1 MTVEKYT
8 ANPSNSNSYLDLLN
22 QKSGWLNTET
32 ESIQC
37 GCLVCQGTA
46 VNSIYHPEYSGR
58 GISFIDDSSTENDVS
73 INGELYGI
81 HDSSTETNLT
91 CGLSSRNDSSTLEHG
106 IPYTEIPQ
114 QINSNGAVIEAPP
127 VDYGNT
133 FKLHSNPD
141 AKHTIYLDFDGHVTE
156 DANWK
161 DGARIDSPAYDTN
174 SDSSSFS
181 NEELETIQK
190 IWQRVAEDF
199 APFNINV
206 TTEEPDIE
214 DLRKRGDGDDRW
226 GIRTVITQD
235 TDTNITD
242 ASGGI
247 ANVYSF
253 NWSTDTP
260 AFSFNKGENNAAMT
274 ISHEVGHTLGLS
286 HDGISPNTTYHPG
299 FGSGDT
305 SWGSI
310 MGAPFGKSLTQW
322 SQGDYKNAD
331 NTGSN
336 ANFFSGEDDLKVIT
350 TENGFD
356 YRVDDYG
363 NSNATAFELTATNT
377 NTVSAFGIIERNTD
391 VDVFSFVTGT
401 GNVSFSIDP
410 SSQVY
415 LSDGN
420 GKYTLEYLDSRGS
433 NLDIL
438 AKLYSADGTVIAESN
453 PVESL
458 NASFDLSLDA
468 GEYYIHIDGIGKGD
482 PFLENPD
489 GYTDY
494 GSLGQYQIN
503 GNIVEP
509 LDVNNAN
516 QLTQV
521 NSSLDIFN
529 ISGETGKSKL
539 QVTLSSANSDGVNE
553 LGVFVVDDE
562 QGRINGILPGES
574 GYAKAALERAKIVF
588 SALTNSPNGF
598 ASQTQNRLIEFP
610 DNTNI
615 RFYLVDNS
623 TTNAVLSGKT
633 STSEVIFSDTT
644 TLKVETQDQE
654 EFSLGWNDRNGGN
667 FSDLVVKIQPTDNK
681 LSLGTNLQNSTQAEL
696 IDLTGLTQSV
706 VTANF
711 SVFREAVFNN
721 EVYFYKVDES
731 GKVDGFDP
739 NTSTYQQAVLDNL
752 VKDTVTG
759 EIVKFSAANQG
770 IKSGTAQI
778 EADSIIAPLIIVNGS
793 LDQLTDSDSGNNP
806 EIYFPYLG
814 ANADGVDHIH
824 LLADHT
830 FGFEDLPNGGDSDY
844 NDLIVKI
851 NFSI

>member
-1 MTVEKYT
+1 MTVENDT
-8 ANPSNSNSYLDLLN
+8 D
-22 QKSGWLNTET
+22 
-32 ESIQC
+32 
-37 GCLVCQGTA
+37 
-46 VNSIYHPEYSGR
+46 
-58 GISFIDDSSTENDVS
+58 GISYI
-73 INGELYGI
+73 
-81 HDSSTETNLT
+81 
-91 CGLSSRNDSSTLEHG
+91 
-106 IPYTEIPQ
+106 EIPQ
-114 QINSNGAVIEAPP
+114 QTNSNGGVIEAPP

-161 DGARIDSPAYDTN
+161 NGARIDSPAYDTN
-174 SDSSSFS
+174 GDSSSFT

-190 IWQRVAEDF
+190 IWQRVTEDF
-199 APFNINV
+199 APFNVNV

-214 DLRKRGDGDDRW
+214 DLQKIGDGDDRW

-235 TDTNITD
+235 TDTQI
-242 ASGGI
+242 APGSGGI

-253 NWSTDTP
+253 NWNTDTP

-274 ISHEVGHTLGLS
+274 ISHEVGHTLGLN
-286 HDGISPNTTYHPG
+286 HDGIFPSTEYHPG

-305 SWGSI
+305 SWGPI

-336 ANFFSGEDDLKVIT
+336 ANFFSGEDDLEIIT

-363 NSNATAFELTATNT
+363 NSKTTAFKLTPTNT
-377 NTVSAFGIIERNTD
+377 DTVSAFGIIERNTD
-391 VDVFSFVTGT
+391 VDVFSFVTAT
-401 GNVSFSIDP
+401 GNVLFSIEP

-438 AKLYSADGTVIAESN
+438 AKLYSADGTLIAESN

-458 NASFDLSLDA
+458 FASFDLSLDA
-468 GEYYIHIDGIGKGD
+468 GEYYIHVEGTGKGD
-482 PFLENPD
+482 PFAENPD

-503 GNIVEP
+503 GNVVESP
-509 LDVNNAN
+509 DTNNTK
-516 QLTQV
+516 QLTEV

-529 ISGETGKSKL
+529 ISGETGISKL
-539 QVTLSSANSDGVNE
+539 QVTFSSVNSDGINE
-553 LGVFVVDDE
+553 LGVFAVDDQ
-562 QGRINGILPGES
+562 QGSIDGILPSES
-574 GYAKAALERAKIVF
+574 GYAKAALERAKVVF

-598 ASQTQNRLIEFP
+598 GSQTKNRLIEFP

-633 STSEVIFSDTT
+633 SISQVIFSDTT
-644 TLKVETQDQE
+644 TLKVETQNQE
-654 EFSLGWNDRNGGN
+654 EFSLGWNDTNDGN
-667 FSDLVVKIQPTDNK
+667 FSDLIVKIEQTDNQ
-681 LSLGTNLQNSTQAEL
+681 LPLGTNLQNSTQAEL
-696 IDLTGLTQSV
+696 IDLTDLTQSV

-711 SVFREAVFNN
+711 SVFREAAFNN
-721 EVYFYKVDES
+721 EVYFYKVDAD
-731 GKVDGFDP
+731 GKVDRFDP
-739 NTSTYQQAVLDNL
+739 NTNIYQKSALDNL
-752 VKDTVTG
+752 VKDAVTG

-770 IKSGTAQI
+770 VKSGTAQI
-778 EADSIIAPLIIVNGS
+778 ETGSIIAPLIIVNGS
-793 LDQLTDSDSGNNP
+793 LDQLTDSDSSNNP
-806 EIYFPYLG
+806 EIYFPYSG
-814 ANADGVDHIH
+814 ANADGVDHIR
-824 LLADHT
+824 LLADNT